1 MKKSLRM
8 LIPAGIAIIIGTA
21 FIASTFLFGNTLNDS
36 LRAQLTAQF
45 GKANYAI
52 GVTDDKAGTDPHSST
67 VADFHPEQ
75 IRAVD
80 GVRGMRVST
89 MVSIEVGNGDRHISS
104 TGIGGSNDMQLL
116 PVTMPQGRQPRNV
129 HEIALPENM
138 ARQLNVGIGD
148 MVGVNAQGS
157 GAGGSDAMPRM
168 RVVGFTNDPYGAFA
182 TYNGA
187 AILADD
193 AVASLQGHKGFN
205 TINASTVYLDIA
217 PGKADAA
224 IAKIRS
230 LIPKGFEVQSST
242 AISDAQMK
250 SLGDDGMTPVTI
262 FLLVFGVIAMFVAAL
277 VIANTF
283 QVLVAQRRRT
293 FALLRTIGAKKGQ
306 IYRSV
311 ILESVLLG
319 LASSLI
325 GIATGMGIMTLA
337 GAAGALKSIYGAAP
351 HALLVITPPVIIVPL
366 AFGIVMTV
374 MAALGSARA
383 ATNVTPLEALR
394 PVELSE
400 GAASSHRMRTIIGTL
415 LTVIGAAMAVVSI
428 IRMRDLL
435 GAANTQSSEG
445 SGYSTILLMAI
456 VACVFVFLGLALAA
470 SSWLPM
476 LMKGVGALVAK
487 TGPSATIANA
497 NVQKNPRRVAATGLA
512 LLIGVTLVS
521 TIATGAASGKQ
532 TMSDALDTRY
542 SVDLVATGT
551 QLSRKSADKAAQ
563 VSGVTHMI
571 YAPAATGTVTDA
583 KGRHYSVLLV
593 GVTGSDQ
600 LKKVMHTDIAGA
612 QIAGSQALL
621 PRYSAMS
628 GKELTFNGTTVFQGD
643 EGESENK
650 AQGTSGDASS
660 ENVKEPQVKF
670 GVGQR
675 DFRRVSGDYEV
686 TAFVSA
692 DLFASH
698 TLKEQGHILLA
709 SVDPHATNLADTFQN
724 VQSALAEDMGV
735 RLSGPVAERLQW
747 ENVIDTML
755 KLLVGLL
762 AVAVLIALIGVAN
775 TLSLSVIERTRE
787 SATLRAIGMTRG
799 QLRRSLS
806 VEALL
811 IALVSGL
818 SGIVLGTLF
827 GWLGSYTVFSLYG
840 TIALPFEWQTNGV
853 VLLITA
859 IAALLASVFPARRAL
874 RTAPVKALAEA

>member
-21 FIASTFLFGNTLNDS
+21 FIASTFLFGNTLNDA

-45 GKANYAI
+45 GRANYAI
-52 GVTDDKAGTDPHSST
+52 GIMDDKAGADLYSST
-67 VADFHPEQ
+67 VSDFHLGQ
-75 IRAVD
+75 VRAVD
-80 GVRGMRVST
+80 GVRGVRVDT
-89 MVSIEVGNGDRHISS
+89 QVAIEVGNGDTHISS
-104 TGIGGSNDMQLL
+104 VGIGGSDDMQVL
-116 PVTMPQGRQPRNV
+116 PVTIPQGRQPRSDK
-129 HEIALPENM
+129 EIALPEGM
-138 ARQLNVGIGD
+138 AKQLNVGIGD
-148 MVGVNAQGS
+148 MVDVQAQGS
-157 GAGGSDAMPRM
+157 EAGGSEALPRM

-182 TYNGA
+182 SYNGA
-187 AILADD
+187 AVLADD
-193 AVASLQGHKGFN
+193 AVASLQGLDGFDMVN
-205 TINASTVYLDIA
+205 TSTVYLDID

-224 IAKIRS
+224 LAKIRS
-230 LIPKGFEVQSST
+230 LIPQGFEVQSST
-242 AISDAQMK
+242 AISGALMK
-250 SLGDDGMTPVTI
+250 SLGGDGMTPVTI

-311 ILESVLLG
+311 ILESILLG
-319 LASSLI
+319 LVSSAI
-325 GIATGMGIMTLA
+325 GIAIGMGIMALA
-337 GAAGALKSIYGAAP
+337 GVAGALKSVYGAAP
-351 HALLVITPPVIIVPL
+351 HALLVVTPSVIIVPL

-374 MAALGSARA
+374 LAALGSARA
-383 ATNVTPLEALR
+383 ATKVTPLEALR

-400 GAASSHRMRTIIGTL
+400 SAASGHRMRTIIGTL
-415 LTVIGAAMAVVSI
+415 LTVIGVAMAAVSI

-435 GAANTQSSEG
+435 GVANNQSADG
-445 SGYSTILLMAI
+445 SGYSVILLMAI

-487 TGPSATIANA
+487 IGPSATIANA

-542 SVDLVATGT
+542 SVDLVATGSR
-551 QLSRKSADKAAQ
+551 LSQKSADKAAQ
-563 VSGVTHMI
+563 VPGVTHTI
-571 YAPAATGTVTDA
+571 YAPTATGMLTDT
-583 KGRHYSVLLV
+583 KGQDHSVLLV

-600 LKKVMHTDIAGA
+600 LKKVMHTDITGA
-612 QIAGSQALL
+612 QIAGNQALL
-621 PRYSAMS
+621 PKYSAMS
-628 GKELTFNGTTVFQGD
+628 GKELTFNGTAAFQGD
-643 EGESENK
+643 EGESESK
-650 AQGTSGDASS
+650 AQGGASGEVPSKMES
-660 ENVKEPQVKF
+660 KVNL
-670 GVGQR
+670 GVEQR
-675 DFRRVSGDYEV
+675 DFRRISNGYEV
-686 TAFVSA
+686 TAFVNA

-698 TLKEQGHILLA
+698 TLKEHGHILLA
-709 SVDPHATNLADTFQN
+709 SVDPRATNLADTFQN
-724 VQSALAEDMGV
+724 VQSALGEDMGV
-735 RLSGPVAERLQW
+735 QLSGPVAERLQW

-787 SATLRAIGMTRG
+787 SATLRAIGMTRS

-818 SGIVLGTLF
+818 AGIVLGTLF

-840 TIALPFEWQTNGV
+840 TIALPFEWKTNGV
-853 VLLITA
+853 VLVIAA

-874 RTAPVKALAEA
+874 KTAPVEALAEA